1 MKLGETSMK
10 TQLAKLALAATLTL
24 AITLTLTAC
33 DEKKKQDGTDTT
45 ASEPAAEA
53 ATQEAVAEKLA
64 EKAVLGSFTDPRDN
78 KTYKTVKIG
87 EQVWM
92 AENLNFEAKDSK
104 CGGTVL
110 EYKKQLE
117 IYDSEDGEAETYST
131 YQSYSLEDKNTVNC
145 DKYGRLYEW
154 ETAKTAC
161 PSGWHLP
168 SNKEW
173 DKLLH
178 YVDGT
183 SGTESPY
190 KSKTAGKYLKA
201 ESGWEN
207 NKNGTDK
214 FGFSALPGG
223 FGSYKSDFKGGYESD
238 GDFGGDGSYGYWWNS
253 SDDYYRS
260 INHYNEDGVD
270 YNKSYSGEKELY
282 SVRCIKD

>member
-1 MKLGETSMK
+1 MNSKLT
-10 TQLAKLALAATLTL
+10 KLALTATIALATTLTL
-24 AITLTLTAC
+24 NAC
-33 DEKKKQDGTDTT
+33 GDGD
-45 ASEPAAEA
+45 SI
-53 ATQEAVAEKLA
+53 KD
-64 EKAVLGSFTDPRDN
+64 SRDG

-92 AENLNFEAKDSK
+92 AENLNYAAEGSK

-154 ETAKTAC
+154 ETAKEAC

-201 ESGWEN
+201 ESGWN
-207 NKNGTDK
+207 GSNGTDK

-238 GDFGGDGSYGYWWNS
+238 GDFGGDGSYGNWWNS
-253 SDDYYRS
+253 SDNDFRS
-260 INHYNEDGVD
+260 INHFNEDGVD
-270 YNKSYSGEKELY
+270 VSMTSGGKGLY